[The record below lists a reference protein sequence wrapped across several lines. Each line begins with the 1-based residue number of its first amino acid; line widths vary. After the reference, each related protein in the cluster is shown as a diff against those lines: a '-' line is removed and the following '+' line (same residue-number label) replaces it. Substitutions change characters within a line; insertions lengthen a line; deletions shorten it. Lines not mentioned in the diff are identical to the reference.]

1 MVFVFNVFRGTGL
14 NVTTALSPVGMVAV
28 AYLFCIASVMIP
40 KDAYEAVMHEPNLMA
55 GNGKLL
61 FMYGMSCLAFL
72 AGFFLMGG
80 NSRNQTLTA
89 QYNQRREKQA
99 QTQNRLYHLPPL
111 LVVGVLNL
119 FSMVLIF
126 KNTPGLMGLIM
137 SGDGDVAKQTIDT
150 TGGLAGVQPLLIA
163 MVWWSM
169 GKHMVVFDNL
179 RSPQARVSAL
189 AIGGSL
195 LLAVMISVV
204 KVARYEIIPLLV
216 GSLIVF
222 LVMNAGRGKVNGRKL
237 LVVAGIAGVAV
248 IGIFMAFSLLRGNT
262 SEFQMQRTLYG
273 YGPASFNHLV
283 AVLEGR
289 LVFPYAGTGTY
300 SFAWLSNAPFIYK
313 IVNFQALLGLPDT
326 AAVFQS
332 EFDAT
337 ERSGLARSFNWVTAF
352 GYYYQDW
359 GQWAYL
365 FMAILGAFTC
375 IFWKKAI
382 KGETMG
388 LVLYPFAAGSILL
401 WFAFPVFTRPQLT
414 TYLLAIVALT
424 VYDMLFSQRK
434 RDYLKE
440 RMFARGTPQRERTP
454 NREQVPLH
462 PRPQM
467 SQRPRRNYRTDK

>member
-1 MVFVFNVFRGTGL
+1 MFNMFRGTGL
-14 NVTTALSPVGMVAV
+14 NVFTAVSPVGMVMV
-28 AYLFCIASVMIP
+28 AYLICVASVMIP
-40 KDAYEAVMHEPNLMA
+40 KDAYEAVMFEPNLMA

-61 FMYGMSCLAFL
+61 FLYGMSCLSFL

-80 NSRNQTLTA
+80 NARNASLAIQ
-89 QYNQRREKQA
+89 NKRRREKQA
-99 QTQNRLYHLPPL
+99 LVQNKLYHLPPL
-111 LVVGVLNL
+111 ITVAALNL
-119 FSMVLIF
+119 FSMMLIL
-126 KNTPGLMGLIM
+126 KNTPGLIGLVL
-137 SGDGDVAKQTIDT
+137 SGDGDVAKQVMDT

-169 GKHMVVFDNL
+169 GKHMVVFENL
-179 RSPQARVSAL
+179 NSPQARLSAL
-189 AIGGSL
+189 CIASAL
-195 LLAVMISVV
+195 LLAVLISVV

-216 GSLIVF
+216 GSLIVY
-222 LVMNAGRGKVNGRKL
+222 LVMKATSGKINVRKL
-237 LVVAGIAGVAV
+237 VTLSAIAAV
-248 IGIFMAFSLLRGNT
+248 GMIVIFMAFSLLRGNT

-326 AAVFQS
+326 TSVFLS

-337 ERSGLARSFNWVTAF
+337 HQAGLARSFNWVTAF

-359 GQWAYL
+359 GLWTYL
-365 FMAILGAFTC
+365 FMAILGALTC

-382 KGETMG
+382 KGETTG

-401 WFAFPVFTRPQLT
+401 WFAFPVFTRPQLA
-414 TYLLAIVALT
+414 TYLMAIVALT
-424 VYDMLFSQRK
+424 IYDALFSK
-434 RDYLKE
+434 RRRDHLKE
-440 RMFARGTPQRERTP
+440 RMFARAAPARERIA
-454 NREQVPLH
+454 LH
-462 PRPQM
+462 PRPEM
-467 SQRPRRNYRTDK
+467 TTRPRRNVRSGK